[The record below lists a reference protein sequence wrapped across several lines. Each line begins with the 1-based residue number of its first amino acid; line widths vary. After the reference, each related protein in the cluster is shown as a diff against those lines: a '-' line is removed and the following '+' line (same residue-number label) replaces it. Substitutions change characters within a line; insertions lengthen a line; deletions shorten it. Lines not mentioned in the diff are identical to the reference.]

1 MFIYLNFIN
10 CVCLY
15 LTNYNKISQSTIIN
29 LHYFNRFSTQICTRL
44 RIRPLRVLQA
54 TMRTKLV
61 KGPGGISAPTIRRPW
76 NVMPHTLMHVARRSL
91 NQRELVLVAI
101 GHGRRSP
108 CQLVVTRLARQ
119 EQWHENTGP
128 EIGGPNRWVRSCRTW
143 KMRVMV
149 WITLL
154 YLLSKIWSSVRVLSC
169 ALIKRYCGFYC

>member
-1 MFIYLNFIN
+1 MSLFNKLQQNLTVNNNQFTLFQPILN
-10 CVCLY
+10 
-15 LTNYNKISQSTIIN
+15 TNMYSTA
-29 LHYFNRFSTQICTRL
+29 HQAA
-44 RIRPLRVLQA
+44 RVLQA

-119 EQWHENTGP
+119 EQCHENTGP